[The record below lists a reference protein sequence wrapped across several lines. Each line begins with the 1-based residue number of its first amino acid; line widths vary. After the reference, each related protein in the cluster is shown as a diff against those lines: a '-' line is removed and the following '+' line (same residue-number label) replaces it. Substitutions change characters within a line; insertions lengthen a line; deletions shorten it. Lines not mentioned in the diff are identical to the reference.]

1 MASVNN
7 ETTHTNTIETDGSY
21 GEVKIA
27 DEVVAIIAGLAASEV
42 KGVASM
48 AGNVTRDLIEKLGV
62 KSLSKGVKILVQDGE
77 VKVAMNINMNYGYN
91 VPDTCAEIQD
101 KVKTAIETMTG
112 LTVSEVNIK
121 IVNVVM
127 DNGK

>member
-1 MASVNN
+1 MAHESV
-7 ETTHTNTIETDGSY
+7 HTSTIELDRGN
-21 GEVKIA
+21 GEVRIA

-48 AGNVTRDLIEKLGV
+48 AGNATRELIEKLGV
-62 KSLSKGVKILVQDGE
+62 RSLAKGVKIAVEEG
-77 VKVAMNINMNYGYN
+77 KVRVAIGVNLRYGYN
-91 VPDTCAEIQD
+91 VPETSSEIQE

-112 LTVSEVNIK
+112 MEVTEVNIK

-127 DNGK
+127 DTEKE

>member
-1 MASVNN
+1 MAELEARN
-7 ETTHTNTIETDGSY
+7 THKVYEKDRI
-21 GEVKIA
+21 GEVQIA

-48 AGNVTRDLIEKLGV
+48 AGNATRELIEKLGV
-62 KSLSKGVKILVQDGE
+62 RSLAKGVKIAVEEG
-77 VKVAMNINMNYGYN
+77 KVRVAIGVNLRYGYN
-91 VPDTCAEIQD
+91 VPETSSEIQE

-112 LTVSEVNIK
+112 MEVTEVNIK

-127 DNGK
+127 DTEKE